1 MRKVGRMSGW
11 ETDGKQW
18 TGRIVDGKVEDWK
31 FGPGRESVGIQRLA
45 GGVDG
50 NQGTGRMADGKV
62 EGWGQGPG
70 RVNAE
75 SQRLVSV
82 TDLSW

>member
-1 MRKVGRMSGW
+1 
-11 ETDGKQW
+11 
-18 TGRIVDGKVEDWK
+18 
-31 FGPGRESVGIQRLA
+31 
-45 GGVDG
+45 
-50 NQGTGRMADGKV
+50 MADGKV